1 MRSKQKFALAFV
13 LAAGFILAGHDAFS
27 RAISTYEVTGP
38 TMLDTRPTSDL
49 LLAAK
54 QKYPSPAERRCD
66 VADKACQKRCI
77 RLTKGEGARGLACA
91 SDCNKKWEKCRKE
104 APGPQ

>member
-1 MRSKQKFALAFV
+1 MPSKQKVALAFL
-13 LAAGFILAGHDAFS
+13 LAAGFCLTSQNAFS
-27 RAISTYEVTGP
+27 RAVSAYEATG
-38 TMLDTRPTSDL
+38 TVSDTRPADL

-66 VADKACQKRCI
+66 VADKACQKRCV
-77 RLTKGEGARGLACA
+77 RLTKGEGPRGLACA
-91 SDCNKKWEKCRKE
+91 SDCTKKWEKCRKE